1 MEYENQKI
9 EFCRS
14 RSKMEHTPKET
25 SPQTKKWP
33 RKKAALIVGDSML
46 SGIDE
51 RRITQK
57 SDIKVRLFP
66 GATTQNM

>member
-1 MEYENQKI
+1 MKIKKLNSAGQDQRWNTHQKKPVHKLKSGQ
-9 EFCRS
+9 E
-14 RSKMEHTPKET
+14 
-25 SPQTKKWP
+25 KKP
-33 RKKAALIVGDSML
+33 LIVGDSML

-57 SDIKVRLFP
+57 SNIKVRLFP

>member
-1 MEYENQKI
+1 MKIKKLNSAGQDQRWNTHQKKPVHKLKSGQ
-9 EFCRS
+9 E
-14 RSKMEHTPKET
+14 
-25 SPQTKKWP
+25 KKT
-33 RKKAALIVGDSML
+33 ALIVGDSML